1 MTAAAETVASLSP
14 EEIARRSADAM
25 WATDHASQGLGM
37 EIVSISPGS
46 ATLAMTLTERMCNGF
61 GMGHGGFIFALADS
75 AFAFACNTYDE
86 RTVAQHCSVT
96 YLRPGTRGKRLVAR
110 AREVSRSGRSGIY
123 DVEVSQ
129 DDVVIA
135 QFRGHSRT
143 IGGRITQTDAG
154 GADALAS
161 KKS

>member
-1 MTAAAETVASLSP
+1 MTAAAETMASLSP

-37 EIVSISPGS
+37 EIVSVGPGT

-110 AREVSRSGRSGIY
+110 AREVSRSRRSGIY

-143 IGGRITQTDAG
+143 IGGRITQ
-154 GADALAS
+154 ADESGSGKPAD

>member
-1 MTAAAETVASLSP
+1 MTY
-14 EEIARRSADAM
+14 ARYA
-25 WATDHASQGLGM
+25 L
-37 EIVSISPGS
+37 

-96 YLRPGTRGKRLVAR
+96 YLRPGTRSKRLVAR

-129 DDVVIA
+129 DDVVVA

-143 IGGRITQTDAG
+143 IGGRITQ
-154 GADALAS
+154 ADESGSGKPAD